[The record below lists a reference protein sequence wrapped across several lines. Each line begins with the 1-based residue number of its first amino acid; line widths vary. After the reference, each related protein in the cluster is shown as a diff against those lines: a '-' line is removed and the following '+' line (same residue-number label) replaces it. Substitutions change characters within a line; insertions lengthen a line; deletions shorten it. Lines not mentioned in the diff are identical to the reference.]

1 MTCSELSTGSGT
13 NLEAGPWMEPIMVWV
28 QQWQRMEPNGSRLGN
43 LGGRR
48 RRVHVVLHGGLPA
61 PPCCPQG
68 LAPAEIS
75 AICEKRNF
83 NVAHGLAWS
92 YYIGYLRLIL
102 PGEPSSLPPFPDLQD
117 RQ

>member
-1 MTCSELSTGSGT
+1 MAEKGASWQEVGKFSWGRSALFI
-13 NLEAGPWMEPIMVWV
+13 LHRGP
-28 QQWQRMEPNGSRLGN
+28 
-43 LGGRR
+43 
-48 RRVHVVLHGGLPA
+48 PA

-68 LAPAEIS
+68 LAPAEVS

-102 PGEPSSLPPFPDLQD
+102 PGGLSSMPPFPDL
-117 RQ
+117 